1 MGYTFSMSA
10 PLRRQKISASP
21 EPDLKVVNDKKKS
34 ELDTANENDDNK
46 SDEKFEDAFLRDF
59 PHFTANRNDV
69 RALATIRRKFKL
81 GRYEDLNVFVLAYDD
96 DVSADRVF
104 ARDDENN
111 VVFYSTSKAVKRA
124 LEARGHAAKKADL
137 EEHAES
143 ERADIFIML
152 DPEISVTK
160 RLRQNIAPRGL
171 VLCRLNA
178 ANSLRSY
185 GYSFRA
191 IVEMNAGTPSFSRHD
206 DPVFWK
212 SVEVSSE
219 TSFRE
224 ASKADNEDVVTYEK
238 AKQKVQEAKK
248 AGIPEMSENN
258 VFESYSKLIAMAEK
272 HSPDAVERGETM
284 LSCTINVG
292 EKEVTISDINTVLPA
307 KKSERDDDIVVMK
320 KGLM

>member
-1 MGYTFSMSA
+1 MTA
-10 PLRRQKISASP
+10 PLRRQNIPASP
-21 EPDLKVVNDKKKS
+21 EPHLKAVNDKKFD
-34 ELDTANENDDNK
+34 LDAANDNK
-46 SDEKFEDAFLRDF
+46 SDEKFEHAFLRDF
-59 PHFTANRNDV
+59 PHFTANRRDV
-69 RALATIRRKFKL
+69 RALAAIRRKFKL
-81 GRYEDLNVFVLAYDD
+81 GRYEDLNVFILAYDHD
-96 DVSADRVF
+96 ISAERVF

-137 EEHAES
+137 EKHAES

-171 VLCRLNA
+171 VLCRLSA

-191 IVEMNAGTPSFSRHD
+191 IVEMSGGTPSFSRHD
-206 DPVFWK
+206 PAFWK
-212 SVEVSSE
+212 GVEVDSE

-224 ASKADNEDVVTYEK
+224 ASNADNEGVVTYEK
-238 AKQKVQEAKK
+238 AKQKVQEAKQV
-248 AGIPEMSENN
+248 GIPEMSENN
-258 VFESYSKLIAMAEK
+258 VFESYSKLVAMAEK
-272 HSPDAVERGETM
+272 HNVDAVARGETM

-307 KKSERDDDIVVMK
+307 KKMEYDDDIVVMK